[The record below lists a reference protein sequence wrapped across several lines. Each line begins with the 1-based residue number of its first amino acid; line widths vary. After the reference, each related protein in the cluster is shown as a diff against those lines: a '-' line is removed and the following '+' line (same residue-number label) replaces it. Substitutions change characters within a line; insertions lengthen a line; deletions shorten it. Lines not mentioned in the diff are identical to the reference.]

1 MSEKKQKKQGAA
13 AGLKESFRKFLVA
26 LKRNP
31 QSIPLTMSILAFV
44 VYSGNLTSISNTTAK
59 IQSAGMGLAEFCIML
74 FSLLSIV
81 CLMNAFPR
89 RKKANVPMVVLMY
102 AMYAVI
108 LVCEMHYMSCIDTAL
123 TRAESPIVLSTA
135 TSYIADAYNMLAVH
149 MVLLVVCGVLVAT
162 LPLYSKL
169 LKKINTSIQVES
181 NNVEENAGA
190 QVAAS
195 LDLA

>member
-1 MSEKKQKKQGAA
+1 
-13 AGLKESFRKFLVA
+13 
-26 LKRNP
+26 
-31 QSIPLTMSILAFV
+31 
-44 VYSGNLTSISNTTAK
+44 
-59 IQSAGMGLAEFCIML
+59 
-74 FSLLSIV
+74 
-81 CLMNAFPR
+81 
-89 RKKANVPMVVLMY
+89 
-102 AMYAVI
+102 
-108 LVCEMHYMSCIDTAL
+108 
-123 TRAESPIVLSTA
+123 VLSTA

-181 NNVEENAGA
+181 NNVEENADA